1 MKSPSSAPAGRPARA
16 PARGRYDRTRTP
28 EERQREQ
35 RRLLLRCAANVF
47 ATQGFANAR
56 IEAIVEAAGMSR
68 RTFYEHF
75 DDLEDILLTLHDR
88 AASGA
93 FRFVEAAVRAVDE
106 ADPLARMQAAVAAFL
121 AVVAEHPDLSRVVFR
136 EVRAAGPDLEVR
148 RDVVLGRY
156 VALLFECLATAHARG
171 LVSRP
176 PDELT
181 IYTLVAGIESV
192 AMRYVARG
200 EAARA
205 QEAVPALVE
214 LLLRAFR

>member
-1 MKSPSSAPAGRPARA
+1 MKRPSPAAAPARA
-16 PARGRYDRTRTP
+16 PARGRYDRSRTP

-35 RRLLLRCAANVF
+35 RRLLLRSAANVF
-47 ATQGFANAR
+47 ATMGFANAR

-75 DDLEDILLTLHDR
+75 DDLEDILLILHDR

-93 FRFVEAAVRAVDE
+93 FRFVEAAVQAVPE
-106 ADPLARMQAAVAAFL
+106 ADPLGRIRAAVAAFL

-156 VALLFECLATAHARG
+156 VGLLFEHLASAHARG
-171 LVSRP
+171 LVSRA

-181 IYTLVAGIESV
+181 LYTLVAGIESV

-200 EAARA
+200 ETARA

-214 LLLRAFR
+214 LLVRAFL